1 VSEPASCARKFLN
14 IVYEGIKKRRLFT
27 MAFFPVQ
34 NNMLSL
40 LHYQHRLYT
49 SELAASHRTLSKLY
63 KKLERTERGLSDWKD
78 RGLKR
83 KDKKKLQWD
92 RATTKTAVRDA
103 EAHQALLHDYIH
115 QCDDLIASYSPQHFF
130 FQGVQGS
137 WAAAAASPLSPTADA
152 FALGSEVPATPWTA
166 GPFEER
172 AVWNREE
179 PQYWDLSML
188 RERQPLS
195 AGTPDSGFHG
205 SVNEMTAGVNDST
218 SALDTGSPQATAR
231 SNRSSVSEKDE
242 LPELMAPSSPAKL
255 GAEAPKSPSSHR
267 RRYSENAIATIESR
281 LAKASRVGSV
291 PPACNRRSSET
302 RVSKE

>member
-1 VSEPASCARKFLN
+1 
-14 IVYEGIKKRRLFT
+14 

-34 NNMLSL
+34 TNMLSL

-49 SELAASHRTLSKLY
+49 SELAATHRTLSKLY

-83 KDKKKLQWD
+83 KDKKKLEWA

-103 EAHQALLHDYIH
+103 EASQALLHDYLR
-115 QCDDLIASYSPQHFF
+115 QCNDLIASYSPQF
-130 FQGVQGS
+130 FQSERVPWG
-137 WAAAAASPLSPTADA
+137 ASSLSPTADA
-152 FALGSEVPATPWTA
+152 FAPGSEVPHTPWTA

-172 AVWNREE
+172 TAWDHEK

-188 RERQPLS
+188 RERQPPPT
-195 AGTPDSGFHG
+195 GTPDSGFHG
-205 SVNEMTAGVNDST
+205 NAHEITAGVNDRGRAHETDSSWT
-218 SALDTGSPQATAR
+218 TAP
-231 SNRSSVSEKDE
+231 SNRSSVSDKDE
-242 LPELMAPSSPAKL
+242 LPEMAPSSPAKL
-255 GAEAPKSPSSHR
+255 GAEAPNSPHR

-281 LAKASRVGSV
+281 LTKKASRVESV
-291 PPACNRRSSET
+291 PPSNRTSSET

>member
-1 VSEPASCARKFLN
+1 
-14 IVYEGIKKRRLFT
+14 

-34 NNMLSL
+34 PNMLSL

-49 SELAASHRTLSKLY
+49 SELAASHRTLSRLY

-83 KDKKKLQWD
+83 KDKKKLEWN

-103 EAHQALLHDYIH
+103 EANQALLHDYLR
-115 QCDDLIASYSPQHFF
+115 QCSDLIASYSPHFF
-130 FQGVQGS
+130 NSAQMPWG
-137 WAAAAASPLSPTADA
+137 ASSLSPTADS
-152 FALGSEVPATPWTA
+152 FAPGGEVPPTPWTA

-172 AVWNREE
+172 TAWNHEE

-188 RERQPLS
+188 RERQPPS
-195 AGTPDSGFHG
+195 IGTPDSGSHG
-205 SVNEMTAGVNDST
+205 STNEMTAGVNDT
-218 SALDTGSPQATAR
+218 DRPIVETGSSWTTAP
-231 SNRSSVSEKDE
+231 SNRSSVSDRDE
-242 LPELMAPSSPAKL
+242 LSELVPSSPAKL
-255 GAEAPKSPSSHR
+255 GAEAPNSPQHR

-281 LAKASRVGSV
+281 LTKASRVESV
-291 PPACNRRSSET
+291 PPSNRTSSET

>member
-1 VSEPASCARKFLN
+1 
-14 IVYEGIKKRRLFT
+14 

-34 NNMLSL
+34 TNMLSL

-83 KDKKKLQWD
+83 KDKKKLEWT

-103 EAHQALLHDYIH
+103 EEQQALLHDYLR
-115 QCDDLIASYSPQHFF
+115 QCSDLIASYSPHF
-130 FQGVQGS
+130 FQGAQVP
-137 WAAAAASPLSPTADA
+137 WASSSLSPTADA
-152 FALGSEVPATPWTA
+152 FAPGSEAPPTAWTA

-172 AVWNREE
+172 TAWSLEE

-188 RERQPLS
+188 RERRPPS
-195 AGTPDSGFHG
+195 TGTPDSGYHE
-205 SVNEMTAGVNDST
+205 SANEMTASLNNGSRALET
-218 SALDTGSPQATAR
+218 SPSRIAAPSH
-231 SNRSSVSEKDE
+231 RSSVSDKDE
-242 LPELMAPSSPAKL
+242 LPELAPSSPAKL
-255 GAEAPKSPSSHR
+255 GAEAPKSPHR

-281 LAKASRVGSV
+281 LTKASRVESV
-291 PPACNRRSSET
+291 PPSNRTSSET
-302 RVSKE
+302 RASKE